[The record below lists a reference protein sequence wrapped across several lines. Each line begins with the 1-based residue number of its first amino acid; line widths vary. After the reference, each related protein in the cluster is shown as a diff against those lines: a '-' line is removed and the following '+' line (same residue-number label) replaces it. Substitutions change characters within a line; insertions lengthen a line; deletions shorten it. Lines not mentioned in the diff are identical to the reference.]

1 MAEEW
6 APVFDDH
13 VPEFEDDAGRS
24 DPAQTLIL
32 RLEGYEGPLDALLD
46 LAHHQKVDLR
56 EISVLALAEQYLRF
70 VEEAQSRN
78 LQLAADYLVMASWLT
93 YLKTRLLL
101 PKQDD
106 DGEELSGEEIAA
118 LLAHRLRRLDA
129 MRKSAQNLMK
139 RRVLGRD
146 VFPRGMRGTEVR
158 RTTHTAAEL
167 YDLLQAYSRQRLRA
181 AAPERRAEP
190 IPVYRIEEARDA
202 LRAALSRQED
212 WFELTGL
219 ARGNPFAG
227 PKEGVVAS
235 TFTAA
240 LEAARD
246 GQATLRQDEAF
257 DPILVKAAP

>member
-1 MAEEW
+1 M
-6 APVFDDH
+6 
-13 VPEFEDDAGRS
+13 
-24 DPAQTLIL
+24 

-46 LAHHQKVDLR
+46 LAHRQKVDLR
-56 EISVLALAEQYLRF
+56 EISVLALTEQYLEF
-70 VEEAQSRN
+70 VEEARSRN

-101 PKQDD
+101 PKQEDD
-106 DGEELSGEEIAA
+106 EELSGEEIAA

-129 MRKSAQNLMK
+129 MRKAAQKLEE

-146 VFPRGMRGTEVR
+146 VFARGVKGTEVR

-167 YDLLQAYSRQRLRA
+167 YDLLQAYSTQRLRA
-181 AAPERRAEP
+181 APPEKRADP
-190 IPVYRIEEARDA
+190 IPVYRIEEAREE
-202 LRAALSRQED
+202 LQAALKARDD

-219 ARGNPFAG
+219 TVGNPFKG
-227 PKEGVVAS
+227 PRGSVVAS

-246 GQATLRQDEAF
+246 GFAAVRQEEAF
-257 DPILVKAAP
+257 DPIYVRSAS

>member
-1 MAEEW
+1 
-6 APVFDDH
+6 VFDDH
-13 VPEFEDDAGRS
+13 VPEFEEEATGGDA
-24 DPAQTLIL
+24 AEQLIL

-46 LAHHQKVDLR
+46 LAHRQKVDLR

-70 VEEAQSRN
+70 VEEARSRN

-106 DGEELSGEEIAA
+106 DEELSGEEIAA
-118 LLAHRLRRLDA
+118 LLAHRLQRLDA
-129 MRKSAQNLMK
+129 MRKAARALTG
-139 RRVLGRD
+139 RRLLGRD
-146 VFPRGMRGTEVR
+146 VFARGVRSTEIR

-167 YDLLQAYSRQRLRA
+167 WDLLQAYSAQRLRA
-181 AAPERRAEP
+181 APPEKRKDP
-190 IPVYRIEEARDA
+190 IPVMRIEEARDELRSA
-202 LRAALSRQED
+202 LRGRDD

-219 ARGNPFAG
+219 AMSNPFRAPRG
-227 PKEGVVAS
+227 SVVAS

-246 GQATLRQDEAF
+246 GHAEVRQDKPFA
-257 DPILVKAAP
+257 PVMVKAAS

>member
-1 MAEEW
+1 M
-6 APVFDDH
+6 FDDQ
-13 VPEFEDDAGRS
+13 VPDFEEQAGAS
-24 DPAQTLIL
+24 DPSETLIL

-46 LAHHQKVDLR
+46 LAHRQKVDLR
-56 EISVLALAEQYLRF
+56 EISVLALAEQYIAF
-70 VEEAQSRN
+70 VEEARSRN

-101 PKQDD
+101 PKQEDD
-106 DGEELSGEEIAA
+106 EELSGEEIAE

-129 MRKSAQNLMK
+129 MRKAARALTG
-139 RRVLGRD
+139 RRLLGRD

-167 YDLLQAYSRQRLRA
+167 FDLLQAYSAQRLRA
-181 AAPERRAEP
+181 APPEKRRDP
-190 IPVYRIEEARDA
+190 IPMFRIEEARDE
-202 LRAALSRQED
+202 LKAALARNPD

-219 ARGNPFAG
+219 APSRETNAPRGS
-227 PKEGVVAS
+227 VVAS

-246 GQATLRQDEAF
+246 GHAALRQERSF
-257 DPILVKAAP
+257 DSVFVRAVR

>member
-1 MAEEW
+1 M
-6 APVFDDH
+6 FDDH
-13 VPEFEDDAGRS
+13 VPEFEEQAGRS
-24 DPAQTLIL
+24 DPAETLIL

-46 LAHHQKVDLR
+46 LAHSQKVDLR

-101 PKQDD
+101 PAKE
-106 DGEELSGEEIAA
+106 GEEELSGEEIAA

-129 MRKSAQNLMK
+129 MRKSAQALMQ

-146 VFPRGMRGTEVR
+146 VFPRGMRETEVR

-190 IPVYRIEEARDA
+190 IPIYRIEEARDA
-202 LRAALSRQED
+202 LRSALTDEHD

-219 ARGNPFAG
+219 ARRNPFAG
-227 PKEGVVAS
+227 PREGVVAS

-246 GQATLRQDEAF
+246 GYATLRQDEAF
-257 DPILVKAAP
+257 TPIMVRAAE